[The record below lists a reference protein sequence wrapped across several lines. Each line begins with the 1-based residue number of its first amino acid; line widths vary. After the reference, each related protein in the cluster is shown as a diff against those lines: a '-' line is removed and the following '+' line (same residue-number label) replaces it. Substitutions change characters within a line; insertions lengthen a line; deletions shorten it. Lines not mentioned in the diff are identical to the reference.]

1 MAEFEIE
8 RVCPVCGKHFGVL
21 YKNRWAYKK
30 TRAKGGYDFY
40 CSWKCLRVDEMKRKT
55 KQKPVP
61 AKQKKGVN
69 KMSQNKL
76 TREQKG
82 KAVEIAIGGGDPLV
96 YLKECGAKNPAAA
109 WWYIKKTLATKNPQL
124 LEKIPEKIGTV
135 LNESG
140 QVTARVEIAEKLP
153 PEAVAEV
160 PEDKLEGFEPVNV
173 KEKGTLPAGTTKK
186 EVFEA
191 LKVPGMV
198 VMDATGLH
206 TEPPKE
212 AFQYTV
218 TAIRTGLGEFRKDS
232 RDGLVY
238 WVTEE
243 GETIYLSHREWLKLA
258 GDIPRMLKVLEG
270 EE

>member
-1 MAEFEIE
+1 MMTTCA
-8 RVCPVCGKHFGVL
+8 VCGKRFVIMWPEHYV
-21 YKNRWAYKK
+21 YKK
-30 TRAKGGYDFY
+30 EEAYF
-40 CSWKCLRVDEMKRKT
+40 CSQDCMIVYKT
-55 KQKPVP
+55 
-61 AKQKKGVN
+61 
-69 KMSQNKL
+69 KL
-76 TREQKG
+76 TREASGFTAKR
-82 KAVEIAIGGGDPLV
+82 KEETEDMNHKLTKEIKKRAVEIALEGGDFIG
-96 YLKECGAKNPAAA
+96 YLKKNGAKNPSAA
-109 WWYIKKTLATKNPQL
+109 WWYIKETLSKVDPEKHAELMAALATRAP
-124 LEKIPEKIGTV
+124 
-135 LNESG
+135 
-140 QVTARVEIAEKLP
+140 AVEIAEKLP

-173 KEKGTLPAGTTKK
+173 KKKGTLPEGTTKK

-212 AFQYTV
+212 AFQFTV
-218 TAIRTGLGEFRKDS
+218 TAIRTDLGEFRKDS

-243 GETIYLSHREWLKLA
+243 GEKIYLSHREWLKLA
-258 GDIPRMLKVLEG
+258 GDIPRMLQVLEG